1 MKGLRMPKPTLTKN
15 KDKPNLFFILEC
27 DHQIFFHSQI
37 TKRKIKLD
45 FSNKMT
51 INMPT
56 DFVNKNINRYS
67 INTCNK
73 YSLRPTFF
81 VLFEK
86 SNFLRE
92 HHLLF
97 CLPFKNV

>member
-15 KDKPNLFFILEC
+15 KDKRNLVFILEC

-73 YSLRPTFF
+73 YG
-81 VLFEK
+81 
-86 SNFLRE
+86 FLI
-92 HHLLF
+92 
-97 CLPFKNV
+97 

>member
-15 KDKPNLFFILEC
+15 KDKPNLFFISEC

-45 FSNKMT
+45 FSNKRT

-73 YSLRPTFF
+73 YGFLIWKQKKKHSFF
-81 VLFEK
+81 DHEVLLHDNLV
-86 SNFLRE
+86 NFDS
-92 HHLLF
+92 
-97 CLPFKNV
+97 